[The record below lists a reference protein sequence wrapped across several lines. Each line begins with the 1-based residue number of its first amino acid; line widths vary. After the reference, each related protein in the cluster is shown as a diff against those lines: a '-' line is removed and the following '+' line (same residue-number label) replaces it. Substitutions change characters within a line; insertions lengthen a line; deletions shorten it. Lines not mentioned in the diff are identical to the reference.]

1 MMKIKQRVV
10 SLGGNCMI
18 TKEMRVFFGIES
30 ANMFDWWVTP
40 GDALVRL
47 IENDFDG
54 LFLPENLELVGDRK
68 SVANLRYG
76 ILHHH
81 DFPRNDTEDRVIGI
95 SNEHLERNRAKFAY
109 LKQRWD
115 DLGDNPGPVLFVR
128 YAWRMSEPLLQGL
141 PLEPLSADAGRLDA
155 ALSRKFPGLDYQIL
169 LIDTPEAVDPEDFGP
184 EVGLEHPKV
193 MCRETRVFTQPG
205 ERLNAADLTWRDNT
219 LVFSRLFS
227 TVRLR

>member
-1 MMKIKQRVV
+1 MKMRQRVV

-47 IENDFDG
+47 VESDFVG
-54 LFLPENLELVGDRK
+54 LFSPENLELVGNRK

-81 DFPRNDTEDRVIGI
+81 DFPRNDTEDQVIGI
-95 SNEHLERNRAKFAY
+95 SDEHLERNRAKFAY
-109 LKQRWD
+109 LKRRWD

-128 YAWRMSEPLLQGL
+128 YDWRMADPLLMGL
-141 PLEPLSADAGRLDA
+141 PLEPLNANAERLDA
-155 ALSRKFPGLDYQIL
+155 ALRRKFPKLDYQIL
-169 LIDTPEAVDPEDFGP
+169 LIDTPEKGVDSPR
-184 EVGLEHPKV
+184 LI
-193 MCRETRVFTQPG
+193 CRETRIFTQPG
-205 ERLNAADLTWRDNT
+205 EYLNAADLSWRDNT

>member
-1 MMKIKQRVV
+1 MMKMKQRVV

-18 TKEMRVFFGIES
+18 TKEMRLFFGIES

-54 LFLPENLELVGDRK
+54 LFSPEYLQLVGDRK

-81 DFPRNDTEDRVIGI
+81 DFPRNDAEDRVIGI
-95 SNEHLERNRAKFAY
+95 SEQDVLRNQAKFAY

-128 YAWRMSEPLLQGL
+128 YCWGMSEPLLMSL
-141 PLEPLSADAGRLDA
+141 PIEPLGANAERLDA
-155 ALSRKFPGLDYQIL
+155 ALRRKFPKLDYQIL
-169 LIDTPEAVDPEDFGP
+169 LIDTPETRLD
-184 EVGLEHPKV
+184 HPKL
-193 MCRETRVFTQPG
+193 MCRQTRIFMQPG

-227 TVRLR
+227 TVRLRAG